1 MDWAEERSLMG
12 FRKNGS
18 KMDCLLILNT
28 GIELAL
34 SQKKQLYVCFVDFK
48 KALNHKLLWSCLSSI
63 GVSQRIL
70 AVLQSLLH
78 PRVSGYPVTDLFKCQ
93 RGVRQGCI

>member
-48 KALNHKLLWSCLSSI
+48 KAFDSINHTLLWSCLSSI
-63 GVSQRIL
+63 GVTADTCSVTIDVCFCIL
-70 AVLQSLLH
+70 VYQ
-78 PRVSGYPVTDLFKCQ
+78 DIQ
-93 RGVRQGCI
+93 